1 MKSRSNKDPVT
12 IKLANDAL
20 APLVAHRRK
29 TARFVTDL
37 TERLSK
43 KTKRKWAIQKVMS
56 WLHPDPSKRHQ
67 PLLGPGLLLL
77 QVGKELMSEHEAKSN
92 N

>member
-1 MKSRSNKDPVT
+1 MKSRSNKDPLT

-20 APLVAHRRK
+20 APLVEHRRK
-29 TARFVTDL
+29 TDRFVTDL

-43 KTKRKWAIQKVMS
+43 RTRKKWAIQKVMS
-56 WLHPDPSKRHQ
+56 WLHPDPKRRHQ
-67 PLLGPGLLLL
+67 PLLGAGLLLL
-77 QVGKELMSEHEAKSN
+77 EVGRELMAEHEKAN